1 MPATEKEAVYYLGCD
16 LGGTNMRAAVVN
28 VETGAVSHFV
38 KKPTRAHEPPES
50 IIARMAGLFE
60 AAIAA
65 SGIPAAAIHG
75 AGVGVPGR
83 VDYETGETRFL
94 PNFHGNWP
102 DVPLAQRLKEL
113 TGLPTHLINDVRSI
127 TLGEWQFG
135 AGKGVDTLACFAIG
149 TGIGGGLVIKNR
161 LHLGLLGSAG
171 ELGHLI
177 IDSSQD
183 APMCGCGAR
192 GCVEAYASGPQ
203 IAARGVR
210 AVIQGRTTLIGEMSN
225 HDLNRINPVLIFR
238 AAQRGDPV
246 ALEIYQEAGYHLG
259 IAVASLVVALAP
271 KMVIFGGGVSA
282 AGEVLLAPVR
292 RALAERVHML
302 PPGKVKLVQALLGDK
317 AGIAG
322 AAGWAYL
329 RTEKGYD
336 ISSEVKEL

>member
-1 MPATEKEAVYYLGCD
+1 MPATEKDAVFYLGCD

-28 VETGAVSHFV
+28 VETGAVSPFV
-38 KKPTRAHEPPES
+38 KKLTHAHEAPEA
-50 IIARMAGLFE
+50 IIARMAKLFE
-60 AAIAA
+60 AAISA
-65 SGIPAAAIHG
+65 SGIPASAIHG

-102 DVPLAQRLKEL
+102 DVPLAKRLREL
-113 TGLPTHLINDVRSI
+113 TGLPAHLINDVRSI

-149 TGIGGGLVIKNR
+149 TGIGGGLVIRNR

-177 IDSSQD
+177 IDASQD
-183 APMCGCGAR
+183 APVCGCGAR

-210 AVIQGRTTLIGEMSN
+210 AVMQGRTTLIGELAG
-225 HDLNRINPVLIFR
+225 HDLNKITPALICK
-238 AAQRGDPV
+238 AAQGGDPV
-246 ALEIYQEAGYHLG
+246 ALEIYDEAGYHLG

-271 KMVIFGGGVSA
+271 KMVIFGGGVAA
-282 AGEVLLAPVR
+282 AGELLLGPVR
-292 RALAERVHML
+292 RALTERVHML
-302 PPGKVKLVQALLGDK
+302 PPEKVKLVQALLGDE

-336 ISSEVKEL
+336 VSEEVKVL